1 MTVVK
6 GMLINVTE
14 HTDDTACQIKM
25 EAQIQNSTVL
35 VSYFHF

>member
-1 MTVVK
+1 
-6 GMLINVTE
+6 MLINVKK
-14 HTDDTACQIKM
+14 HTDDTVCQITM